1 MLGALAIAG
10 LVAVVVAIVYFAGRG
25 GGPGAWPQEQRSSFV
40 DACNKNCRSSPGV
53 TPERYPLC
61 DKACACA
68 LEEAEKVLS
77 SREMVQIYL
86 AQQSGTLT
94 EAQKATMQ
102 KIATTGVACATRTLG
117 EKK

>member
-1 MLGALAIAG
+1 
-10 LVAVVVAIVYFAGRG
+10 
-25 GGPGAWPQEQRSSFV
+25 
-40 DACNKNCRSSPGV
+40 
-53 TPERYPLC
+53 
-61 DKACACA
+61 
-68 LEEAEKVLS
+68 VLS